1 METPKVKKALLVG
14 LVGRAGSGKDTA
26 FCLIRDLLRD
36 KEVVRVAFGDEV
48 KKELS
53 TNTGVSV
60 DTIVAKKKYFR
71 KKLQYWG
78 TEYRRSQDENYWINK
93 IKKEVDFLMGV
104 SDLVVITDIRF
115 SNEADFVKDRGGII
129 IKITS
134 PENRLLKSGHLS
146 EIGQASITPDWL
158 LPNEGDLSDM
168 GHGLKYIMSEHGF

>member
-1 METPKVKKALLVG
+1 MESPEVKKALLVG

-26 FCLIRDLLRD
+26 CCLMREVLRG

-48 KKELS
+48 KKELAD
-53 TNTGVSV
+53 NTGVPF

-93 IKKEVDFLMGV
+93 IKKEVDFLMEV
-104 SDLVVITDIRF
+104 SDVVVVTDVRF
-115 SNEADFVKDRGGII
+115 LNEADFVKERGGII

-134 PENRLLKSGHLS
+134 PENRLLKSAHLS
-146 EIGQASITPDWL
+146 EMGQESITPDWL
-158 LPNEGDLSDM
+158 LPNMGELSDM
-168 GHGLKYIMSEHGF
+168 AQGLQFIMNENGF